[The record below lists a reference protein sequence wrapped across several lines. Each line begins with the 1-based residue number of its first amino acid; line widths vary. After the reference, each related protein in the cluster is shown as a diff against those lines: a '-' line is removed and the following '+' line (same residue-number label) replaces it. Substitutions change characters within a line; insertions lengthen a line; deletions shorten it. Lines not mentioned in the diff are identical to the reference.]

1 MIFWA
6 SSELRHLKNKRNC
19 QKVLR
24 LVKIE
29 GSVLKET
36 QAMKGQEQESQIH
49 QMNNEMMQ
57 FLIESEKVLESLKT
71 VQQIKVSTK
80 ISNLF
85 LVQGEWIRAWE
96 EGQIQKEQVEHPHRK
111 SKMILE

>member
-6 SSELRHLKNKRNC
+6 SLELRHLKNKRNC

-36 QAMKGQEQESQIH
+36 QVMKGQEQESQIL

-57 FLIESEKVLESLKT
+57 FLIEYEKALESLKT

-80 ISNLF
+80 INNLS
-85 LVQGEWIRAWE
+85 LDQGEWIRVWE
-96 EGQIQKEQVEHPHRK
+96 EDQIQKE
-111 SKMILE
+111 